1 MYMKKMFR
9 FALMAVLVGGLSLAV
24 TSCKDD
30 DNDNGNNG
38 GTEAVDDQTSLE
50 EYQQRSMMANFAGI
64 DAADVVLTKSYE
76 PEIGVVDDASKPN
89 VRSIAVGT
97 IGKADTTAVLLLSAL
112 GIDAASP
119 AGFSYSSDMVG
130 TASYQHGGGDANTLA
145 TINLALKQMP
155 GLVQLRLTKTA
166 GENANTLPRY
176 KVGDIVKYKNHY
188 WVCAHE
194 AAAYKDNAYFI
205 TFDHTGDLHK
215 KSTFNWTLSWKD
227 TYWQHDTPMADAN
240 ILSYWLANFV
250 LNDAGWQQVKNNYR
264 YAKNNKEEYQLRDED
279 LEQLIPTTAVK
290 RNNFVNQ
297 FFKADLDN
305 DIPFVT
311 DMVSKSHTD
320 LSYAESEIDIW
331 EDYDNGK
338 GHLKAP
344 VELLCNNT
352 RYSTNI
358 RSNNQFWVPYLF
370 LCPKT
375 QVNTFSNHLRNLP
388 SQNTSKF
395 TFSVIT
401 PSVCFTSK
409 ELESQLGTNELS
421 IMIAARYWEHEYFNG
436 NNWLLFDFTKDWRN
450 KPEAELTADHLWISR
465 CITSKSI
472 AIADNGET
480 ASGFTDLYVARDIA
494 AANDGTTYEH
504 GLYQP
509 GDVLQDEMG
518 AKWMCIFGAACSND
532 YGFTDRTAW
541 FVSFDGIQYGNIVKE
556 EDLIEM
562 AHRFTWGVFHSMTQK
577 SDDAYCFKGAGQLG
591 QWQTAYE
598 YAGIDMSKMWVNRD
612 STWTFTANGKTF
624 DSKADKNLMTNI
636 VYVGDDGKLKL
647 LRCIADNTQGGS
659 ARTSAVGPS
668 GKAYNTPM
676 VKLYKHYE
684 TFDPS
689 QMEPLN
695 EDENALGMTMWQK
708 PWAITNVEMLFED
721 LSIQDKVDEYAANDK
736 WVTLPLNGTT
746 ERQKPKT
753 NANYSGYGRSQYEW
767 DAEKKDFYTP
777 GLTGIFKEPVLIMRL
792 MKVTDNGGT
801 TPNLTAQDGTK
812 LTVVKLVENPF
823 LYNNNL
829 VPMINYMLRNNY
841 QQSLIFLD
849 NKPYQS
855 DYKF

>member
-1 MYMKKMFR
+1 MYIKMFFR
-9 FALMAVLVGGLSLAV
+9 FALMAVLTVGLSLAA

-30 DNDNGNNG
+30 DKNNGNGSEN
-38 GTEAVDDQTSLE
+38 TPEAVDDQTSLE
-50 EYQQRSMMANFAGI
+50 EYQLQSVIANFAGI

-112 GIDAASP
+112 GIDAANP

-176 KVGDIVKYKNHY
+176 KVGVIVKYKNHY

-250 LNDAGWQQVKNNYR
+250 LNDAGWQQVKSNYR

-297 FFKADLDN
+297 FFKADLDS

-331 EDYDNGK
+331 EDYDKGK

-375 QVNTFSNHLRNLP
+375 QVNTFSNHLRDLP

-401 PSVCFTSK
+401 PSVRFTSK

-421 IMIAARYWEHEYFNG
+421 IMIAARYWEHEYFND

-480 ASGFTDLYVARDIA
+480 ASGFTDLYVARDMA
-494 AANDGTTYEH
+494 AANDGTTYAR
-504 GLYQP
+504 GFYQP
-509 GDVLQDEMG
+509 GDVLKDSKG
-518 AKWMCIFGAACSND
+518 ALWMCIFGAACND
-532 YGFTDRTAW
+532 TFNFTDKTAW
-541 FVSFDGIQYGNIVKE
+541 FISFDNIE
-556 EDLIEM
+556 EDNIIHEDELMEF
-562 AHRFTWGVFHSMTQK
+562 AHRFIWGVYHTKVQHGNTGYFFRGGDQR
-577 SDDAYCFKGAGQLG
+577 GA
-591 QWQTAYE
+591 WQTAYE
-598 YAGIDMSKMWVNRD
+598 YAGIDMNKLVVNRD
-612 STWTFTANGKTF
+612 STWTFTSGGKTHV
-624 DSKADKNLMTNI
+624 SKSEANLMTNSAYI
-636 VYVGDDGKLKL
+636 GNDNKLKL
-647 LRCIADNTQGGS
+647 MRCIVDNSMAGAERTHAQG
-659 ARTSAVGPS
+659 VS
-668 GKAYNTPM
+668 GKSYDTPI
-676 VKLYKHYE
+676 VRLYKHYE
-684 TFDPS
+684 TFDTLK
-689 QMEPLN
+689 MDPLN
-695 EDENALGMTMWQK
+695 ADEKGLSMTMWMK
-708 PWAITNVEMLFED
+708 PWAITDDEILLAD
-721 LSIQDKVDEYAANDK
+721 LSDQNMVTKYAAHDK
-736 WVTLPLNGTT
+736 WVTLPLSGST
-746 ERQKPKT
+746 ERQEPRQS
-753 NANYSGYGRSQYEW
+753 AGAS
-767 DAEKKDFYTP
+767 
-777 GLTGIFKEPVLIMRL
+777 GLTWEQYKYDTKTHSILTGMYNEPVLIMRML
-792 MKVTDNGGT
+792 KVTDNGT
-801 TPNLTAQDGTK
+801 SANLTAQDGTK
-812 LTVVKLVENPF
+812 LTIVKRVENP
-823 LYNNNL
+823 YVYDSTI
-829 VPMINYMLRNNY
+829 VPMVNFMLRNNY
-841 QQSLIFLD
+841 LKSLIFLD

-855 DYKF
+855 DYQF